1 MSAPSSRD
9 GSVLARL
16 ASQLSIGVLVGACA
30 GALAGALDI
39 AVAAGLTAR
48 TNALLAAFV
57 LAPYGLG
64 FGALFGAITGLAL
77 AVIMSPLN
85 ARPRMLRRLRLLWG
99 ICAAA
104 IVWGLCVLFFGVPS
118 LDPGPTETIANLR
131 SDLLWYY
138 VGPTLLALVLGAA
151 IAPLLSRRSSS

>member
-1 MSAPSSRD
+1 VSAPSSRA

-16 ASQLSIGVLVGACA
+16 ASQLSIGALVGAGA
-30 GALAGALDI
+30 GAFAGAIDI
-39 AVAAGLTAR
+39 ALAAALTAR

-64 FGALFGAITGLAL
+64 FGALFGAITGFAL
-77 AVIMSPLN
+77 AVIMSPFN
-85 ARPRMLRRLRLLWG
+85 ARPRMVRRLRLVWG

-118 LDPGPTETIANLR
+118 LDPGPNETIANLR
-131 SDLLWYY
+131 SDLLWFYG
-138 VGPTLLALVLGAA
+138 GPTVLALVLGAA
-151 IAPLLSRRSSS
+151 LAPLLSRQSSS